1 MLIKILIIALLPIN
15 LASFSLNDPQD
26 WIGITDRVMGGVS
39 DLTIS
44 HSDGVFFMKG
54 NVSTDNNGGFVR
66 LSNRLAINSNEFKGI
81 KFKAKGNNENYEIH
95 VTLKGLKIPPWS
107 YFSQGFDV
115 TDHWQE
121 YEIFFSNLERSSG
134 FSAVSMKAKNIRD
147 ISIAGFGRDFV
158 VDLEIKEISLIPN

>member
-44 HSDGVFFMKG
+44 HADGIFFMKG

-81 KFKAKGNNENYEIH
+81 KFKAKGNNEKYEIH

>member
-44 HSDGVFFMKG
+44 HADGIFFMKG

-81 KFKAKGNNENYEIH
+81 KFKAKGNNEKYEIH

-121 YEIFFSNLERSSG
+121 YEIFFSNLERSAG
-134 FSAVSMKAKNIRD
+134 FSAVTMKAKNIRD

>member
-44 HSDGVFFMKG
+44 HADGVFFMKG

>member
-1 MLIKILIIALLPIN
+1 MLIKILIITLLPIN

-26 WIGITDRVMGGVS
+26 WIGITDQVMGGVS

-81 KFKAKGNNENYEIH
+81 KFKAKGNNEKYEIH
-95 VTLKGLKIPPWS
+95 VTLKGLKSHHGLILAKVLM
-107 YFSQGFDV
+107 SQITG
-115 TDHWQE
+115 
-121 YEIFFSNLERSSG
+121 R
-134 FSAVSMKAKNIRD
+134 SMKSFFQI
-147 ISIAGFGRDFV
+147 
-158 VDLEIKEISLIPN
+158 

>member
-1 MLIKILIIALLPIN
+1 MLNKILIIALLPIN

-26 WIGITDRVMGGVS
+26 WIGITDQVMGGVS

-81 KFKAKGNNENYEIH
+81 KFKAKGNNEKYEIH

-158 VDLEIKEISLIPN
+158 VDLEIKEISLITN